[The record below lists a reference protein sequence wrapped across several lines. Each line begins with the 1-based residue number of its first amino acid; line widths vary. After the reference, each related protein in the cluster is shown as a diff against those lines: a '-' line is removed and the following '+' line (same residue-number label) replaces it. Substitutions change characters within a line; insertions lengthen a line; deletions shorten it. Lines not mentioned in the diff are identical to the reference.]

1 MRRIHTFDS
10 PWTVEVLVDGN
21 PKRLGSQA
29 HDRFDKYLDQGT
41 IAENLRRGLRHQD
54 LVHDQRHGY
63 IKLVP
68 PTAPASGRWP
78 CRGRR
83 DRERGLA
90 PRGVSTR

>member
-1 MRRIHTFDS
+1 MRKINVFDS
-10 PWTVEVLVDGN
+10 DWTIEILADGN
-21 PKRLGSQA
+21 PKRGSSQA
-29 HDRFDKYLDQGT
+29 YDRFDKYLDQGT

-68 PTAPASGRWP
+68 PTAPAAAGR
-78 CRGRR
+78 RRDRR